1 MLHRT
6 KAIAALLFL
15 VTAGCGPSGVGV
27 YIDNGSKEEMTVT
40 VDGNEAAS
48 ITPGDFAKLEYEPGE
63 HRFRIAC
70 GKRVVFDD
78 TKDLKASEEFLV
90 GRRYFFNPEQRNRYV
105 VYTVKYG
112 SSPLEGLFDK
122 SDSSDRCSQVREAY
136 KKVLAD
142 IKLLPAASW
151 FEVPRGALV
160 LTKPPQVVYTRN
172 YTEKRTVMTRVSRK
186 DYAFFQAAEKKSSPS
201 EADLEALEDVLDRVC
216 D

>member
-6 KAIAALLFL
+6 TALLALIFL
-15 VTAGCGPSGVGV
+15 ATAGCGPSGIAV
-27 YIDNGSKEEMTVT
+27 YIDNGSKEEMTVSI
-40 VDGNEAAS
+40 DGNEAAS
-48 ITPGDFAKLEYEPGE
+48 ITPGDFAKLECEPGE
-63 HRFRIAC
+63 HRFRIAS

-78 TKDLKASEEFLV
+78 TKDLKASDEFLV
-90 GRRYFFNPEQRNRYV
+90 GRRYFFNPEQRNRYL

-122 SDSSDRCSQVREAY
+122 SDSSDQRSQMREAY

-142 IKLLPAASW
+142 IKLVPAESW

-160 LTKPPQVVYTRN
+160 LTRPPQVVYTRN
-172 YTEKRTVMTRVSRK
+172 YTERRTVMTRVTRK
-186 DYAFFQAAEKKSSPS
+186 DYSFFQAAAKKTSPT
-201 EADLEALEDVLDRVC
+201 EADLEALEDVIDRIC